1 MPRMGFDRHLREL
14 ENDLLLLG
22 SMVGKAIDRSMQAMK
37 ERDLELAK
45 QVIEE
50 DKYINQKRFEIE
62 EKSIE
67 LMATQQP
74 MARDL
79 RIIVAV
85 LNIIVD
91 LERIGDHAEGNAKI
105 ALMLGEEPPLKPLI
119 DLPRM
124 SLKTEEML
132 NRALGAFVR
141 RDSAEALRVI
151 DEDDEVDGL
160 YNQVFREL
168 LVFMAEDPHTISR
181 ATRLIWAA
189 HNLERSADRVTNIC
203 ERVLFVITGKSE
215 EFGSSK
221 Y

>member
-1 MPRMGFDRHLREL
+1 MGFDRHLREL
-14 ENDLLLLG
+14 EDDMLLLG
-22 SMVGKAIDRSMQAMK
+22 SMVGKAVDRSMQSMK

-50 DKYINQKRFEIE
+50 DKLINQKRFEIE
-62 EKSIE
+62 EKSVE

-124 SLKTEEML
+124 ASKTEEML

-160 YNQVFREL
+160 YNQIFREL

>member
-14 ENDLLLLG
+14 EDDMLLLG